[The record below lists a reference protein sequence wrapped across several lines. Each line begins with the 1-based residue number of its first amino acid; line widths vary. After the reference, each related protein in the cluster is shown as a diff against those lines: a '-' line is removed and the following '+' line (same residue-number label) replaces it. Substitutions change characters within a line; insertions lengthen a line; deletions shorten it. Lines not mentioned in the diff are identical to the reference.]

1 MTKNLRKVIADVRKA
16 RYEGADKGEFV
27 SGDVA
32 PGNVRQPKRDKED
45 PPPKQKQ

>member
-32 PGNVRQPKRDKED
+32 PGQVRQPKRDKAAA
-45 PPPKQKQ
+45 PPEPKQ